1 MSVPKDMDALMSAAQ
16 WWFTGKE
23 DLEEALRDWSHAG
36 AIVMLELKKKKTNP
50 PTLGINVSD
59 GTGTGERIG

>member
-1 MSVPKDMDALMSAAQ
+1 MSVPRDMDALINAAK
-16 WWFTGKE
+16 WWFTGAK

-36 AIVMLELKKKKTNP
+36 AIVMLELKKQRTDP

-59 GTGTGERIG
+59 GTGTGEHIG